1 MVYTETNWLELS
13 MSTAQKLTA
22 LDNLES
28 MYSQAVTY
36 IDAITHSGE
45 YYTDAQ
51 AAARYFTAAND
62 GTGSGLVAATL
73 DGLTAQQ
80 IIDAGA
86 PSGAIAIWSG
96 AEADIAA
103 LCPGWVLCN
112 GLNDTP
118 DLRSRFV
125 IGAGGAHEKGA
136 YGGSATLSLTEKTIT
151 VAGQALTATHL
162 PSHRHP
168 YTDYYRTA
176 GGYADY
182 SAGSG
187 MSGTDHAGYSTTAE
201 TSDTHTHSITF
212 TGDDIDIMPKYW
224 SLCFIMKS

>member
-1 MVYTETNWLELS
+1 MVYTATVWKELT

-28 MYSQAVTY
+28 MYSQAVSY
-36 IDAITHSGE
+36 IDAITHSSS

-96 AEADIAA
+96 AEADIET
-103 LCPGWVLCN
+103 LCPGWVICD
-112 GLNDTP
+112 GLNSTP

-125 IGAGGAHEKGA
+125 IGAGGAYEKGA
-136 YGGSATLSLTEKTIT
+136 YGGADHLSLTEKTIT

-168 YTDYYRTA
+168 YTDYYRA
-176 GGYADY
+176 SGGVGGIE
-182 SAGSG
+182 SIGGGS
-187 MSGTDHAGYSTTAE
+187 SDHGGYSTTAA

-212 TGDDIDIMPKYW
+212 TGDDIGILPKYW

>member
-1 MVYTETNWLELS
+1 MSYTATDWLELS

-22 LDNLES
+22 LDNLEC
-28 MYSQAVTY
+28 MYGEATSYV
-36 IDAITHSGE
+36 DAITHSSE

-51 AAARYFTAAND
+51 AAARYFTSSND

-80 IIDAGA
+80 IIDSGS

-96 AEADIAA
+96 AEADIAT

-112 GLNDTP
+112 GLNSTP

-125 IGAGGAHEKGA
+125 IGAGNAYEKNATVGADH
-136 YGGSATLSLTEKTIT
+136 LSLTAKTCV

-168 YTDYYRTA
+168 YTDYYRNA
-176 GGYADY
+176 GGYGGA
-182 SAGSG
+182 
-187 MSGTDHAGYSTTAE
+187 SGTGAPPANHSGYSTTSA

-212 TGDDIDIMPKYW
+212 TGDDINIMPKYW

>member
-1 MVYTETNWLELS
+1 MYTPTDWLELS

-22 LDNLES
+22 LDNLEG
-28 MYSQAVTY
+28 MYGEAVSY
-36 IDAITHSGE
+36 IDAITHSSS

-51 AAARYFTAAND
+51 AAARYFTSAND

-96 AEADIAA
+96 AEADIST

-112 GLNDTP
+112 GLNSTP

-125 IGAGGAHEKGA
+125 IGAGGAYAKDATGGA
-136 YGGSATLSLTEKTIT
+136 DHLSLTEKTIT

-168 YTDYYRTA
+168 YTDYYR
-176 GGYADY
+176 
-182 SAGSG
+182 GSG
-187 MSGTDHAGYSTTAE
+187 GVGGIESIGGGSSDHAGFLTTAA

-212 TGDDIDIMPKYW
+212 TGDDIDILPKYW
-224 SLCFIMKS
+224 ALCFIQKT